1 MITWKTVYE
10 YLTFQISFEDTG
22 IEELEKSW
30 DPLSGPLI
38 PEHEPVPPGILINGL
53 DKILAGEISF
63 PVFKQWSRVA
73 CFSLAAHVGEETKCI
88 ENIFYQWEEFS
99 NYASKQN
106 ASKKRMIEEI
116 HALKYNIVNNRF
128 YCRAGLK
135 ETEKRIDKFEKH
147 KRHTDEETKQYLS
160 DLYQIAD
167 HGDFEALNY
176 IGTMYYS
183 GRILKQDYFKA
194 KELYEKASKEG
205 STQALINLGYI
216 YYYARCG
223 GEPDY
228 KKAYECFLRA
238 SKIGSY
244 DEMTEA
250 LYKLSDMYDN
260 GYFVKRQRNKAFKIV
275 EELYEKELD
284 RYVDDGYSQFL
295 GDLTIRMAKAYSSD
309 GIYTDLQKSLH
320 YFCQALYLIEDR
332 WDGKWFGDKQL
343 IETCNKNITILK
355 EKIFGPNYDG
365 KSLSILQLMGIVD
378 KYKLGFNFRDLVY
391 DEERKEIYLYM
402 YGWGLRTFE
411 NLNISSTNVRVCVV
425 IPVSSAKVNE
435 KNLIKHRY
443 GSGTVEIWPKV
454 INENTNRHKWEISLS
469 FFDDV
474 GVNIATFTSINEC
487 KAYIGYIKDY
497 DAETIYQD
505 ERFSNPPKYDNRYTI
520 KFMMD
525 YGLAF
530 LWSVNDKAYDKF
542 GYSIN
547 INDLI
552 ISDALKKQIEKMCD
566 EYTDKILE
574 ECSDDGQEWTKQERE
589 DFIKN
594 VERPIYDKLVEE
606 LGDDYLIIFDE
617 E

>member
-160 DLYQIAD
+160 DLYELAD

-183 GRILKQDYFKA
+183 GRILEQDYFKA

-250 LYKLSDMYDN
+250 MYKLSDMYEN
-260 GYFVKRQRNKAFKIV
+260 GYFVKRQRTKAFKIV
-275 EELYEKELD
+275 EELYDKEFD
-284 RYVDDGYSQFL
+284 RYEDDGYSQFL
-295 GDLTIRMAKAYSSD
+295 GDLTVRLAKAYSKE
-309 GIYTDLQKSLH
+309 GIHTNLQKSLH
-320 YFCQALYLIEDR
+320 YYCQALYLIEDR

-343 IETCNKNITILK
+343 IETCNKNIAELRD
-355 EKIFGPNYDG
+355 EVFGANYDG
-365 KSLSILQLMGIVD
+365 KSLSILHLMGIVD
-378 KYKLGFNFRDLVY
+378 GYKWGYNFNDLVY
-391 DEERKEIYLYM
+391 DPERKEIYLYIN
-402 YGWGLRTFE
+402 GWGLRTFE
-411 NLNISSTNVRVCVV
+411 NINFTDSNVKLCVV
-425 IPVSSAKVNE
+425 IPVSSAKVNNT
-435 KNLIKHRY
+435 NLSKHRF
-443 GSGTVEIWPKV
+443 GSGNVEIWPKE
-454 INENTNRHKWEISLS
+454 ISEKSNKHKWEISLS

-474 GVNIATFTSINEC
+474 ECRLVEFTSKNDC
-487 KAYIGYIKDY
+487 GAYIGYIRDCDFNVVY
-497 DAETIYQD
+497 RD
-505 ERFSNPPKYDNRYTI
+505 ERYTDSPLIDSRYI
-520 KFMMD
+520 MSFWID
-525 YGLAF
+525 YGGTC
-530 LWSVNDKAYDKF
+530 LWTRNDKAIEEYGSTVNVKELPI
-542 GYSIN
+542 SEELKKN
-547 INDLI
+547 INEMCEKFDE
-552 ISDALKKQIEKMCD
+552 ISLTSWDGDGEAW
-566 EYTDKILE
+566 
-574 ECSDDGQEWTKQERE
+574 SDQERNS
-589 DFIKN
+589 FIEN
-594 VERPIYDKLVEE
+594 VERPIYERLVKE
-606 LGDDYLIIFDE
+606 LGDEYLITFDE
-617 E
+617 